1 MAAVKGILGRK
12 LGMTQVWD
20 SDNRVIPVTVIQ
32 AGPCR
37 VVQLKTPERDGYSA
51 VQIAFGAAKEQRL
64 TKPELGHLKKNG
76 AAPSKHLAELRV
88 DDLSPYAVGQ
98 VIGADV
104 FAAGERV
111 DVTGISKG
119 KGFTGVMQRH
129 NFKGQGASHGNHKK
143 HRAPGSVGA
152 CATPARVFKG
162 MRMAGQSGSE
172 RVTTLNLEVV
182 EGDAERGLLLVKG
195 AVPGPNGAIVF
206 VRNAVKGPAVAA
218 PELGSGNGGA
228 KQATKTEE
236 PTLDADA
243 SDGEPGASVSES
255 GAESAETDES
265 GTPPSSEQPVEA
277 DAAESEGGAE

>member
-104 FAAGERV
+104 FVAGERV

-143 HRAPGSVGA
+143 HRSPGSIGA

-162 MRMAGQSGSE
+162 MKMAGQHGNE

-182 EGDAERGLLLVKG
+182 EGDAERGLLLVRG

-218 PELGSGNGGA
+218 PDLGSGNGGA
-228 KQATKTEE
+228 RQDTKTDE
-236 PTLDADA
+236 PAADVP
-243 SDGEPGASVSES
+243 E
-255 GAESAETDES
+255 DEA
-265 GTPPSSEQPVEA
+265 P
-277 DAAESEGGAE
+277 AAEVEDAPAAEAEVDEATAAEDAPVAAEETEAAE